1 MCTSDLRYACPWKM
15 ASQQTMQI
23 DSLKTSVESLKTC
36 WVSPESLNPI
46 PGRCPISEVR
56 MAPFSLQL
64 LLSHLR
70 WQNVTLLRHECLDKR
85 PVCRYACPT
94 DAAIR
99 PRIRRPLWICLTLKS
114 QGLLLPIPPSL
125 FFLQLLAKFW
135 KRKGS
140 LIFKGRASL
149 LAPHCKVLVTLDGSI
164 GVVECDDT
172 SMVASA
178 LAASDAPTWL
188 HFKGF
193 AYIHLK
199 PGKVCII
206 IHKT

>member
-56 MAPFSLQL
+56 MAPFGLQL

-99 PRIRRPLWICLTLKS
+99 PRDSKTTLDLPHFEESRSPPPNPTQLVFSSASRRVLKEKRFSHFQRKS
-114 QGLLLPIPPSL
+114 QLARAA
-125 FFLQLLAKFW
+125 LQ
-135 KRKGS
+135 GS
-140 LIFKGRASL
+140 CDPWWQHRRCWMRW
-149 LAPHCKVLVTLDGSI
+149 HLDG
-164 GVVECDDT
+164 
-172 SMVASA
+172 
-178 LAASDAPTWL
+178 
-188 HFKGF
+188 GF
-193 AYIHLK
+193 CPRGFWCSNLI
-199 PGKVCII
+199 
-206 IHKT
+206 TF